1 VDLHCHGAGV
11 NGTCFRFT
19 KPEGRFG
26 ERAEVVGKKKEHVKR
41 RPDML
46 RKIINVVLQAESRKN
61 IRTYNKPAGFKTSPP
76 VIRFFKKFDYL
87 SLVIYVAL
95 TLISYQF
102 MYPLLRMIM
111 TSLMS
116 PEDIINPTVNW
127 LPKSWS
133 FGNIRTA
140 LRVLDLKITLRN
152 SLLFSGLLAVCQTLV
167 SAMTGYA
174 FARYNF
180 KFKNFWFVMVI
191 LTFILPT
198 PIMLIPRTMM
208 AVTVR
213 ETFGFQ
219 MIGTVYPQLLMAITG
234 QGIYSAI
241 LVLIFYNFIRLIPR
255 ALDEAASIDGANPM
269 QIFYHVILKLSM
281 STILVVF
288 LFSFVW
294 NWNETYITNTLVRG
308 QIPLLPHRLAMFD
321 SIFENYA
328 SSSGGLDQGQQR
340 VNEAYKM
347 SATLISILPLLIMYM
362 VVQKQLIKGIE
373 SAGLT
378 GE

>member
-1 VDLHCHGAGV
+1 MAFKLKPVNKLRSGV
-11 NGTCFRFT
+11 FKMAPVMRFL
-19 KPEGRFG
+19 KQ
-26 ERAEVVGKKKEHVKR
+26 KK
-41 RPDML
+41 
-46 RKIINVVLQAESRKN
+46 
-61 IRTYNKPAGFKTSPP
+61 
-76 VIRFFKKFDYL
+76 YL
-87 SLVIYVAL
+87 NFLIYIALILV
-95 TLISYQF
+95 SYQF
-102 MYPLLRMIM
+102 MYPLLRMFM

-127 LPKSWS
+127 LPKSGS
-133 FGNIRTA
+133 FRNIQTA

-152 SLLFSGLLAVCQTLV
+152 SILFSGLLAACQTLV

-174 FARYNF
+174 FARYQF

-208 AVTVR
+208 AVSVR
-213 ETFGFQ
+213 ESFGFQ

-241 LVLIFYNFIRLIPR
+241 LILIFYNFIRLIPR
-255 ALDEAASIDGANPM
+255 VLDEAAAIDGANPM
-269 QIFYHVILKLSM
+269 QIFYHVILKLSL
-281 STILVVF
+281 STILIVF

-294 NWNETYITNTLVRG
+294 NWNETYITNTFIRG
-308 QIPLLPHRLAMFD
+308 QIPLLPPRLALFD

-328 SSSGGLDQGQQR
+328 AASGGLDQGQQR
-340 VNEAYKM
+340 INEAYKM
-347 SATLISILPLLIMYM
+347 SATLISILPLLILYI
-362 VVQKQLIKGIE
+362 VVQNQLIKGIE
-373 SAGLT
+373 SAGIT

>member
-1 VDLHCHGAGV
+1 ML
-11 NGTCFRFT
+11 NKLKPFLRFL
-19 KPEGRFG
+19 
-26 ERAEVVGKKKEHVKR
+26 KKIK
-41 RPDML
+41 
-46 RKIINVVLQAESRKN
+46 
-61 IRTYNKPAGFKTSPP
+61 
-76 VIRFFKKFDYL
+76 YL
-87 SLVIYVAL
+87 NLMIYTAL
-95 TLISYQF
+95 ILISYQF
-102 MYPLLRMIM
+102 LYPLLRMIM

-127 LPKSWS
+127 LPKSGS
-133 FGNIRTA
+133 FGNILTA
-140 LRVLDLKITLRN
+140 LRVLDLKTTLRN
-152 SLLFSGLLAVCQTLV
+152 SILFSGLLAVCQTLV

-174 FARYNF
+174 FARYEF

-208 AVTVR
+208 AMSVR

-219 MIGTVYPQLLMAITG
+219 MIGTIYPQMFMAVTG
-234 QGIYSAI
+234 QGVYSAI
-241 LVLIFYNFIRLIPR
+241 LILIFYNFIRLIPR

-269 QIFYHVILKLSM
+269 QIFYHVILKLSL

-294 NWNETYITNTLVRG
+294 NWNETYITNTFVRG
-308 QIPLLPHRLAMFD
+308 QIPLLPPRLAMFD
-321 SIFENYA
+321 SIFEQYA
-328 SSSGGLDQGQQR
+328 SSSGGLNQEQQR

-347 SATLISILPLLIMYM
+347 SATLISILPLFIMYI

>member
-1 VDLHCHGAGV
+1 MV
-11 NGTCFRFT
+11 N
-19 KPEGRFG
+19 KL
-26 ERAEVVGKKKEHVKR
+26 K
-41 RPDML
+41 
-46 RKIINVVLQAESRKN
+46 
-61 IRTYNKPAGFKTSPP
+61 P
-76 VIRFFKKFDYL
+76 VIIFFKRLNYFN
-87 SLVIYVAL
+87 LVIYTAL
-95 TLISYQF
+95 ILISYQF
-102 MYPLLRMIM
+102 LYPLLRMIM

-127 LPKSWS
+127 LPQSWT
-133 FGNIRTA
+133 FGNMSTA
-140 LRVLDLKITLRN
+140 LRVLELKTTLRN
-152 SLLFSGLLAVCQTLV
+152 SIIFSGLLAVCQTLI

-208 AVTVR
+208 AMSVR

-219 MIGTVYPQLLMAITG
+219 MIGTIYPQMFMSVTG
-234 QGIYSAI
+234 QGVYSAI

-269 QIFYHVILKLSM
+269 QIFYHVILKLSL

-294 NWNETYITNTLVRG
+294 NWNETYITNTFIRG
-308 QIPLLPHRLAMFD
+308 QIPLLPTRLAMFD
-321 SIFENYA
+321 SIFEQYA
-328 SSSGGLDQGQQR
+328 SSSGGLNQEMQR

-347 SATLISILPLLIMYM
+347 SATLISILPLFILYI